1 MGDRGFHHARDL
13 YGSARHV
20 GSERFASLHCWK
32 SFCVNRRSDL
42 GFDQLSA
49 FERDHSSGDQLVR
62 PGFRSKTISDW
73 LHHFV
78 HVRVG
83 IVRHRRKSWIPNH
96 SARAA
101 RRCRRRVATDL
112 ASSPDGEFSA
122 GETRNGHGRFHHGH
136 CGRANSGADN
146 RWLANLQLLLAVGL
160 LY

>member
-1 MGDRGFHHARDL
+1 
-13 YGSARHV
+13 
-20 GSERFASLHCWK
+20 K
-32 SFCVNRRSDL
+32 SFAVNGRSDL
-42 GFDQLSA
+42 CFDQRSA

-101 RRCRRRVATDL
+101 GRCRRRVTTDL
-112 ASSPDGEFSA
+112 ASSLDGKFSA
-122 GETRNGHGRFHHGH
+122 GETRKGHGRFHHAHWGRGTSTAYRRRLGNRQAPLDG
-136 CGRANSGADN
+136 GRA
-146 RWLANLQLLLAVGL
+146 V
-160 LY
+160 